1 MSTEGMWIRRIT
13 IWSVMPVIQLIIGLW
28 LLTSP
33 YFLQFTIY
41 SEPRMNVGLVA
52 PMVILFAL
60 MRMAVSPQ
68 WFWVSWV
75 NVVFGIWLIISPF
88 AFGLGHINDLM
99 LNFVIAG
106 AVLTISGVLS
116 QFEPAEPNPDHPAH
130 Q

>member
-1 MSTEGMWIRRIT
+1 MSTEGMWIRRVT
-13 IWSVMPVIQLIIGLW
+13 IWSVMPVIQLAVGLW
-28 LLTSP
+28 LLASP
-33 YFLQFTIY
+33 YLLEFTFY

-60 MRMAVSPQ
+60 MRMAVSPS
-68 WFWVSWV
+68 WFWVTWV

-88 AFGLGHINDLM
+88 AFGLGHVTDLM

-106 AVLTISGVLS
+106 AVLTVSGALAS
-116 QFEPAEPNPDHPAH
+116 FEKAEPNPEHPAH